1 MLAVLLAVV
10 TVFYGLTQTGSGD
23 STRVRGTVT
32 TGTPNGARVA
42 NAWVTATSGSD
53 VRVTRADAHGD
64 YVFLTLL
71 PGVYH
76 LSAYRAVAGW
86 HGALSPRGVFSIRPG
101 GGTPLTLSGGT
112 LLGASYGSGIRTC
125 DDDESLVELSAGIE
139 YQANLD
145 LRRSCR

>member
-1 MLAVLLAVV
+1 MLAAILAVV

-32 TGTPNGARVA
+32 TGTPNGRRVP

-53 VRVTRADAHGD
+53 VRVTRADARGD

-76 LSAYRAVAGW
+76 LSALPAAPERNAGLIEL
-86 HGALSPRGVFSIRPG
+86 HGGATGFV
-101 GGTPLTLSGGT
+101 T
-112 LLGASYGSGIRTC
+112 LLPPCRR
-125 DDDESLVELSAGIE
+125 DDESLLELSAGIE